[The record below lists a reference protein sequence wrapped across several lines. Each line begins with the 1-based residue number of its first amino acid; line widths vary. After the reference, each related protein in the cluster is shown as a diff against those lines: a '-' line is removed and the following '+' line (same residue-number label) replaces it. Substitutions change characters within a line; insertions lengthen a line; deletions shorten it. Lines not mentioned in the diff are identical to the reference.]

1 MTLRVAING
10 FGRIGRNF
18 MRCWLS
24 RGTDTNIEVVG
35 LNDTSD
41 PHTNA
46 HLLQYDSMLGKI
58 RNAEVDY
65 AKDSLIINGQ
75 TVRCFSDRNPLN
87 LPWKE
92 WGVDLVI
99 EATGVFIDK
108 DGASK
113 HIQAG
118 AKKVLITAP
127 GKGPGIGTFVVGVNE
142 GDYNHADF
150 DLLSNAS
157 CTTNCLAPIVK
168 VLDQNFGIIKGT
180 MTTTHS
186 YTGDQRILDASHRDL
201 RRARAAAINIV
212 PTSTGAAKAVALVY
226 PQMEGKLNGIAMRVP
241 TPNVSVV
248 DLVVEVSRGT
258 SKEEVNEVLK
268 NASQNGMKGIIKYCD
283 LPLVSSD
290 HAGTDE
296 SAIVDADLTLVMGDN
311 MVKVISWYDNEWGYS
326 QRVVDLAEIVAR
338 NWA

>member
-24 RGTDTNIEVVG
+24 RGENTGIEVVG

-46 HLLQYDSMLGKI
+46 HLLEYDSMLGKI
-58 RNAEVDY
+58 RDTEVGY
-65 AKDSLIINGQ
+65 TKDTITVNGKPIK
-75 TVRCFSDRNPLN
+75 CFSDRNPLN
-87 LPWKE
+87 LPWKD

-99 EATGVFIDK
+99 EATGVFIDTEGAGK
-108 DGASK
+108 HIKAGAS
-113 HIQAG
+113 
-118 AKKVLITAP
+118 KVLITAP
-127 GKGPGIGTFVVGVNE
+127 GKGEGIGTFVVGVNDDQYRHD
-142 GDYNHADF
+142 DYNVI
-150 DLLSNAS
+150 SNAS
-157 CTTNCLAPIVK
+157 CTTNCMAPLVK
-168 VLDQNFGIIKGT
+168 VLDQAFGIVKGT

-226 PQMEGKLNGIAMRVP
+226 PPMKGKLNGIAMRVP

-248 DLVVEVSRGT
+248 DLVIEVSRGT
-258 SKEEVNEVLK
+258 TREEVNAVLK
-268 NASQNGMKGIIKYCD
+268 ASLG
-283 LPLVSSD
+283 
-290 HAGTDE
+290 
-296 SAIVDADLTLVMGDN
+296 
-311 MVKVISWYDNEWGYS
+311 EWHEGHH
-326 QRVVDLAEIVAR
+326 QIL
-338 NWA
+338 

>member
-24 RGTDTNIEVVG
+24 RGANTGIEIVG

-41 PHTNA
+41 PKTNS
-46 HLLQYDSMLGKI
+46 HLLQYDSMLGRI
-58 RNAEVDY
+58 RDAEVSYTDNT
-65 AKDSLIINGQ
+65 IIVNGKEIK
-75 TVRCFSDRNPLN
+75 CFSDRNPLN

-99 EATGVFIDK
+99 EATGVFIDQA
-108 DGASK
+108 GAGK
-113 HIQAG
+113 HIEAG

-127 GKGPGIGTFVVGVNE
+127 GKGEGVGTFVVGVNDHE
-142 GDYNHADF
+142 YRHEDWNIV
-150 DLLSNAS
+150 SNAS
-157 CTTNCLAPIVK
+157 CTTNCMAPLVK
-168 VLDQNFGIIKGT
+168 VLDQSFGIVKGT

-226 PQMEGKLNGIAMRVP
+226 PPMKGKLNGIALRVP

-248 DLVVEVSRGT
+248 DMVLEVSRAT
-258 SKEEVNEVLK
+258 TREEVNAALK
-268 NASQNGMKGIIKYCD
+268 AASEGPMKGIIKYSD

-296 SAIVDADLTLVMGDN
+296 STIVDSDLTLVMGDN

-326 QRVVDLAEIVAR
+326 QRVVDLAEVVAR
-338 NWA
+338 NWK

>member
-118 AKKVLITAP
+118 AKK
-127 GKGPGIGTFVVGVNE
+127 
-142 GDYNHADF
+142 
-150 DLLSNAS
+150 S
-157 CTTNCLAPIVK
+157 
-168 VLDQNFGIIKGT
+168 
-180 MTTTHS
+180 
-186 YTGDQRILDASHRDL
+186 
-201 RRARAAAINIV
+201 
-212 PTSTGAAKAVALVY
+212 
-226 PQMEGKLNGIAMRVP
+226 
-241 TPNVSVV
+241 
-248 DLVVEVSRGT
+248 
-258 SKEEVNEVLK
+258 
-268 NASQNGMKGIIKYCD
+268 
-283 LPLVSSD
+283 
-290 HAGTDE
+290 
-296 SAIVDADLTLVMGDN
+296 
-311 MVKVISWYDNEWGYS
+311 
-326 QRVVDLAEIVAR
+326 
-338 NWA
+338 